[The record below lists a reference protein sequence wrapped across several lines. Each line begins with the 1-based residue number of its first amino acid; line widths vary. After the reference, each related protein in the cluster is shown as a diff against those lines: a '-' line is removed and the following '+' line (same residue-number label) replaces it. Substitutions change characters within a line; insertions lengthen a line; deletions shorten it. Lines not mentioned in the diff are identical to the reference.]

1 MEVQRVA
8 EVLFWVVLA
17 VSAEGVCC
25 AEDSADRTDNGEERG
40 SNSKLA
46 VKVEV
51 GATISVTITYR
62 KVLSIG
68 GTIKGDLELR
78 FQPHTMAHTKC
89 RVLDFS
95 PGKKCS

>member
-17 VSAEGVCC
+17 VGADGVYC
-25 AEDSADRTDNGEERG
+25 AEDSGDRTDNGEERG

-51 GATISVTITYR
+51 GATTSVTITYR
-62 KVLSIG
+62 RCV
-68 GTIKGDLELR
+68 
-78 FQPHTMAHTKC
+78 
-89 RVLDFS
+89 
-95 PGKKCS
+95 